1 MRLQIC
7 YGLLIMGLLGACS
20 GKDKTQEKMVDLKS
34 VSDKPDLKIARL
46 TEAIE
51 KEPKNAVLYAQRSR
65 LYLDLKKNE
74 EALKDAEKAISLDA
88 SNGEFFFLKAKA
100 QRALNRLEAALSS
113 AKAAETKN
121 YRQAELYILMGEI
134 FIIVKQYQQAIDYLN
149 QALKLSSFNEFA
161 YFYKGIVYAE
171 SGDTTRAIS
180 NFQTAI
186 EQSPEFVEP
195 YNELAKIHT
204 AQRKFGE
211 AHQYIQSGLRFDGSN
226 AFLHYNEGVNL
237 VRQNLADSAAASFK
251 QALLADTAMYLAN
264 YNLGVIA
271 YNKDKYADAAVY
283 FEKGLHHAD
292 KLPNL
297 NLLLADSYEKSG
309 RREDALRQYNVVL
322 QKQPENSFALKAVR
336 RLTRQPKN
344 AIDTT
349 AKSNRSGQ

>member
-1 MRLQIC
+1 M
-7 YGLLIMGLLGACS
+7 M
-20 GKDKTQEKMVDLKS
+20 DLKT
-34 VSDKPDLKIARL
+34 VADKPDVKIARL

-51 KEPKNAVLYAQRSR
+51 REPKAAGLYAQRCR
-65 LYLDLKKNE
+65 AYLDIKKNE
-74 EALKDAEKAISLDA
+74 EALKDAEKAISIDA
-88 SNGEFFFLKAKA
+88 TNGEYFFLKAKA

-121 YRQAELYILMGEI
+121 YRHAELYILMGEI

-186 EQSPEFVEP
+186 EQAPEFVEP

-211 AHQYIQSGLRFDGSN
+211 AHQYIQSGLRFDASN

-237 VRQNLADSAAASFK
+237 VKQNLADSAATSFEK
-251 QALLADTAMYLAN
+251 ALRADTAMYLAT

-271 YNKDKYADAAVY
+271 YNKDKYAEAVNY
-283 FEKGLHHAD
+283 FENGLRYAD
-292 KLPNL
+292 RLPNL

-309 RREDALRQYNVVL
+309 RGEEALQQYNVVL
-322 QKQPENSFALKAVR
+322 QKQPENSFALKAVH
-336 RLTRQPKN
+336 RLNRQPKN
-344 AIDTT
+344 AMDTT
-349 AKSNRSGQ
+349 AKSKRSGQF